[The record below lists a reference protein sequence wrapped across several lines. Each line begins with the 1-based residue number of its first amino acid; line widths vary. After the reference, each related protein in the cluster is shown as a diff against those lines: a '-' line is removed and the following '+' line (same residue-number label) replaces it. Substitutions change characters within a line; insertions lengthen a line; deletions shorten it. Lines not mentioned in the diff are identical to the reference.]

1 MKLIEQVQYKVALVV
16 SGCWQGTSRERLY
29 EDLG

>member
-1 MKLIEQVQYKVALVV
+1 MKVIEQVQYKATLIV
-16 SGCWQGTSRERLY
+16 SGCCQGTSRERLY